1 MSAALAVKRHLLAK
15 IESTYATDPTPVVG
29 SNAMIV
35 KNLQGPSPV
44 SLSYASRQGIALQSF
59 GRLSSKTAF
68 TWREVSFDVEVGG
81 ASAAGTAPP
90 YGPLLRAC
98 GLAETIV
105 PSTSVTY
112 APISAALESVTL
124 YGNRD
129 GMQYKMTGCRGS
141 VSLAFD
147 AEQIPVYRF
156 RFIGL
161 YAVATDTAMSALTLS
176 AWQTPKPM
184 NKTNTTSI
192 SLHSYACGLWSAQID
207 LANVLNYVPFPGGS
221 EQVFITDREPSASA
235 TIEYPTMAQ
244 KDFDSIV
251 VSGATGSFTFVHGS
265 GAGTILTVTA
275 AQARLTNP
283 RDGDVKGVRTYSV
296 DMELAPTLALNNEL
310 SLAYT

>member
-15 IESTYATDPTPVVG
+15 IESTYATDPVPVVG

-35 KNLQGPSPV
+35 KNLAGPSPV
-44 SLSYASRQGIALQSF
+44 SLSYASRADIALQGF

-81 ASAAGTAPP
+81 SAAAGTAPP

-98 GLAETIV
+98 GLGETIV
-105 PSTSVTY
+105 GATSVTY
-112 APISAALESVTL
+112 APVSSALESVTI

-141 VSLAFD
+141 VALAFD

-184 NKTNTTSI
+184 NKTNTTGI
-192 SLHSYACGLWSAQID
+192 QVHSYACGLWAATVD
-207 LANVLNYVPFPGGS
+207 LANALNYVPFPGGS
-221 EQVFITDREPSASA
+221 EQVFITNREPVASV
-235 TIEYPTMAQ
+235 TIEYPTLAQ
-244 KDFDSIV
+244 KDYESIV
-251 VSGATGSFTFVHGS
+251 VSGATGNLTFAHGS
-265 GAGTILTVTA
+265 GAGTVLTVTA
-275 AQARLTNP
+275 AQTRLTNP
-283 RDGDVKGVRTYSV
+283 REGDVRGVRTLSM
-296 DMELAPTLALNNEL
+296 DMELAPTLALHNEL